1 MRKPR
6 DEIKMKKGRAAA
18 DKGKRPAPDSKQ
30 QPPAK
35 RAAPAGDEAGP
46 SNASAG
52 GGCQHLT
59 RYSRADLTRKTLK
72 DLQAIL
78 KELKLPVSG
87 KKDDLIT
94 RILDKKDLE

>member
-59 RYSRADLTRKTLK
+59 RYSRVDLTRKTLK